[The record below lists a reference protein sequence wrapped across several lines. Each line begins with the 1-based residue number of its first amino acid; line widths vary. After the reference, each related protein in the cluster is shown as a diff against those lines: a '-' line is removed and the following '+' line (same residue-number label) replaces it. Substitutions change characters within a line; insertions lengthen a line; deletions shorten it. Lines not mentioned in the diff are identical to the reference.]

1 MNEWIL
7 KYNEKIFSNYFKY
20 QNPQPFVK
28 DLFEADKNKNDEIK

>member
-20 QNPQPFVK
+20 QNAQIYLK
-28 DLFEADKNKNDEIK
+28 QTKKKNDEIK

>member
-7 KYNEKIFSNYFKY
+7 KYNEKIISNYFKY
-20 QNPQPFVK
+20 QKPQPFPK